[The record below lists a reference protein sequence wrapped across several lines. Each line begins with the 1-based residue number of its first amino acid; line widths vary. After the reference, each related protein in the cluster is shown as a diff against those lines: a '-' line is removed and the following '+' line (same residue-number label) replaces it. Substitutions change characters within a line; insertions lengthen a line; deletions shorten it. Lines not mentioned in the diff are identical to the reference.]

1 MQAAPGAHNRATDMP
16 AMQEEAEYLC
26 SGLRSHSFSSQ
37 FRGLVIAPDDY
48 VRVAAGLRIETLAG
62 GERPIIF
69 VDNVRLGIGQE
80 FAGF

>member
-1 MQAAPGAHNRATDMP
+1 MP

-26 SGLRSHSFSSQ
+26 SGLRPHSFSSQ
-37 FRGLVIAPDDY
+37 FRGRVIAPDDY
-48 VRVAAGLRIETLAG
+48 VRVVAVLRIETLTG

-69 VDNVRLGIGQE
+69 VDHVRLGIGQE